1 MTILKSAIAVVCLTA
16 LSAPAWAASKTVTL
30 NVPGMTCPVCPITV
44 KKALNK
50 VNGVSQVEVSY
61 EKKEARV
68 TFDDAKTD
76 TKALVNAATPVGRSQ
91 SSTHDHTAE
100 HASFVDATQR
110 KYWSEPVLLLM
121 PCGG

>member
-1 MTILKSAIAVVCLTA
+1 MTKLKSAIAVICLSV
-16 LSAPAWAASKTVTL
+16 LSAPAWGASKTVTL

-50 VNGVSQVEVSY
+50 VNGVSKVEVSY

-76 TKALVNAATPVGRSQ
+76 TKALVKATTDAGFPSKAGSQ
-91 SSTHDHTAE
+91 E
-100 HASFVDATQR
+100 
-110 KYWSEPVLLLM
+110 K
-121 PCGG
+121 